1 MVRRAYPSD
10 LTPDEW
16 ALLEPLLPPPS
27 KMGRPR
33 QTDMFELIN
42 AIRYIT
48 RGGCSW
54 RMLPHD
60 FEIPWETAYGY
71 FWRWKKSGVWKQI
84 NDELVHVMRTLHG
97 RKEQPTLAIID
108 SQTVK
113 TTEKGGLEVTTR
125 ARSSMAA
132 SATSL

>member
-1 MVRRAYPSD
+1 MVRRSYPSD
-10 LTPDEW
+10 LSPEER
-16 ALLEPLLPPPS
+16 ALLEPLLPGPK

-33 QTDMFELIN
+33 QTDMREILN

-71 FWRWKKSGVWKQI
+71 FWRWKKNGVWKQI
-84 NDELVHVMRTLHG
+84 NDGLVHVMRTLHG

-108 SQTVK
+108 SQSVK
-113 TTEKGGLEVTTR
+113 TTEKGGPEATTLPR
-125 ARSSMAA
+125 RPCAPGTRG
-132 SATSL
+132 